1 MTDYFIAIVMSVIQG
16 LTEFLPI
23 SSSAHLLIPSL
34 LFGITDLGLNFDI
47 AVHFG
52 TLTAVVFYFRDDIV
66 KIFNSFYN
74 IKDVNLASYR
84 KLGLF
89 VLIAS
94 IPAIIIGPFF
104 SDALI
109 NRQVTIHSI
118 AISNLIFANLLLAA
132 YLLSKQKLSIQQL
145 TYLSAFLI
153 GCFQIFAFFPG
164 ASRSGV
170 LITGALILGFN
181 LKDGSKFAF
190 LLAIPAIS
198 GALIFMVL
206 GFNQNVNLNEILI
219 LTLGFLTSAF
229 VAFFTIEFFLRFVN
243 KIGMYP
249 FIFYRFV
256 LGLILIM
263 L

>member
-132 YLLSKQKLSIQQL
+132 Y
-145 TYLSAFLI
+145 
-153 GCFQIFAFFPG
+153 
-164 ASRSGV
+164 
-170 LITGALILGFN
+170 
-181 LKDGSKFAF
+181 
-190 LLAIPAIS
+190 
-198 GALIFMVL
+198 
-206 GFNQNVNLNEILI
+206 
-219 LTLGFLTSAF
+219 
-229 VAFFTIEFFLRFVN
+229 
-243 KIGMYP
+243 
-249 FIFYRFV
+249 
-256 LGLILIM
+256 
-263 L
+263 

>member
-94 IPAIIIGPFF
+94 IPAIIIGPFLI
-104 SDALI
+104 SIGGKGVAL
-109 NRQVTIHSI
+109 
-118 AISNLIFANLLLAA
+118 AIFLFLVI
-132 YLLSKQKLSIQQL
+132 LLSLSKLIVEIRLIIFLFFENFNLGNILLPTLGVTPNNITEDLSI
-145 TYLSAFLI
+145 
-153 GCFQIFAFFPG
+153 
-164 ASRSGV
+164 
-170 LITGALILGFN
+170 
-181 LKDGSKFAF
+181 
-190 LLAIPAIS
+190 IS
-198 GALIFMVL
+198 
-206 GFNQNVNLNEILI
+206 
-219 LTLGFLTSAF
+219 
-229 VAFFTIEFFLRFVN
+229 
-243 KIGMYP
+243 
-249 FIFYRFV
+249 
-256 LGLILIM
+256 
-263 L
+263 